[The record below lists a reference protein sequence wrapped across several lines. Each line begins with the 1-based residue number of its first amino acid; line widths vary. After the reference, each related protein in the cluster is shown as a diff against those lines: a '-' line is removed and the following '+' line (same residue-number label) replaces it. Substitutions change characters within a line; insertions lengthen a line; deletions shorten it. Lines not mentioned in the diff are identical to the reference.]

1 MATTT
6 PAEKDGLPTSSGQ
19 RRMWL
24 LDQLEAG
31 RTAYNVVLPIR
42 LRGELDHTALAASL
56 ADLVARHEILRTTY
70 RTLDG
75 EPVAVV
81 QEPAPFDLPTVDLSG
96 LDRFAR
102 AEAVEE
108 AHAGQ
113 ESEPFDLAAGPI
125 VRAEL
130 LRLAQDEHVLLVCVH
145 HIAMDGG
152 SRRVLLAELAA
163 GYNARRSGRAAEL
176 PGLPAQYS
184 DYAAWQSA
192 QLAGPQRDEQLAYWR
207 RQLDALAT
215 LDLPTDRTAPEVPSG
230 EGGFARLDLED
241 SLLEGMRDLAGAVD
255 AEPLSVL
262 VAALQTLLFRYTGQ
276 EDFAVG
282 TTLDGRDRPELRDLI
297 GYFANTVVLRA
308 DLSGAPTFREL
319 VRRAGG
325 TLRDAVDHS
334 WIPFDTLVQELAPE
348 RTAGGR
354 SPFFRVYT
362 GAYDSTGEVLRFD
375 GLEARALPSEFS
387 TARFDLALVMD
398 TTADGTTVDCSFD
411 SDLFDDETAERMLGH
426 LLTLLRSGVERPDAA
441 VTDLRMLTEP
451 ELHDVLITWNDTA
464 EPFDEDA
471 CLHQL
476 FEANAR
482 TQGHRVAVACGE
494 DSLTYAELE
503 ARANQVAHRLRAL
516 GVGRDV
522 VVGVCMPRSVWQAV
536 AVLGVLKAGG
546 AFLPVDPD
554 YPAER
559 VAFMLEDSGAW
570 GVLTSTRM
578 GDRLDAPGKN
588 VLVLDAGD
596 LAAEPAEPVEAGVT
610 SGDLAFV
617 MYTSGST
624 GRPKGIALRHQG
636 AVNNYTDFN
645 RRLGVGP
652 DDSVL
657 GVSSPSFDMSVY
669 DMLGLL
675 AAGGKLVLPEP
686 EAVKEP
692 ARWAELMHAHGI
704 TIWHSAPALL
714 ELLVEKLVADGA
726 KLPNLRLALLSG
738 DWIAVGLPDR
748 VRALAPVQVIAL
760 GGATEASMDS
770 VIFPVG
776 EVDPE
781 WKTIPYGSPMANQRT
796 YVLDPHGWPQPVG
809 IPGELYI
816 GGVGLAR
823 GYVNRPELTAERFVE
838 HTFPGGHTE
847 RLYRTGDLARYRP
860 DGVVELLGRM
870 DFQVKVHGLRIEL
883 GEIES
888 ALRKHPAVTEAV
900 VVAQGERG
908 NHTLAGFVTA
918 TPGADRE
925 GLVRDLR
932 EHLLAVLPS
941 HMVPA
946 VLEVLDALPTTPN
959 GKVDRKALSAREVAG
974 GSGGQGPRNPLEA
987 RIAGV
992 WRDVLG
998 IDDIGIDDDFFR
1010 IGGDSFAAVRAM
1022 LAIDSAVPVIELF
1035 KNPTVRALAVR
1046 LRSADDGPQPLLHEL
1061 TPAGRHPRVTLVCLP
1076 YGGGNAIAY
1085 QPLADALPDGV
1096 ALWALSQPGYDPSGS
1111 PRDFRPFDEI
1121 VRGVADEVAG
1131 RISGPVLVYGH
1142 CAGTAMAAALAPEL
1156 EARGVDLRAV
1166 YLAASLPEADPAA
1179 ALAIE
1184 RATGNEAWADHLRS
1198 LGGLDG
1204 ALEWATIEHVLVA
1217 GRHDHEGAMEFHIR
1231 SLERR
1236 PEPIRAPIR
1245 CVFGD
1250 ADPATEGWE
1259 RRHTEWSRFGE
1270 VEGVDVIEG
1279 GRHYFVRDHAAELAE
1294 LIARRHAELQAAM

>member
-1 MATTT
+1 MAITT
-6 PAEKDGLPTSSGQ
+6 PAEKLGPPTSAGQ

-24 LDQLEAG
+24 LHQLEAG
-31 RTAYNVVLPIR
+31 RTVYNVVLPIR
-42 LRGELDHTALAASL
+42 LCGELDRSALAGSL
-56 ADLVARHEILRTTY
+56 TDLVARHEILRTTY
-70 RTLDG
+70 RTANG
-75 EPVAVV
+75 EPFAVVRTPEPVALPV
-81 QEPAPFDLPTVDLSG
+81 ADLTG

-102 AEAVEE
+102 AQAVEE
-108 AHAGQ
+108 ACADQ
-113 ESEPFDLAAGPI
+113 ENEPFDLETGPI
-125 VRAEL
+125 IRAEL
-130 LRLAQDEHVLLVCVH
+130 LRLAHDEHVLLICVH
-145 HIAMDGG
+145 HIAMDAA
-152 SRRVLLAELAA
+152 SRPVLLGELAA
-163 GYNARRSGRAAEL
+163 GYNARRAGGAAEL
-176 PGLPAQYS
+176 PGLPAQYA
-184 DYAAWQSA
+184 DYAARQVAELS
-192 QLAGPQRDEQLAYWR
+192 GPRRDEQLGYWR
-207 RQLDALAT
+207 RQLDRLPT

-230 EGGFARLDLED
+230 DGGFTRVDLED
-241 SLLEGMRDLAGAVD
+241 HLLESMRGLARDEG
-255 AEPLSVL
+255 AEPVSVL
-262 VAALQTLLFRYTGQ
+262 VAAVQALLYRYTGQ

-308 DLSGAPTFREL
+308 DVSGAPTFREM
-319 VRRAGG
+319 VRRADR
-325 TLRDAVDHS
+325 TLRDAVTNS
-334 WIPFDTLVQELAPE
+334 GIPFDTLVQELAPE

-362 GAYDSTGEVLRFD
+362 GAYDSSEEALRFD

-387 TARFDLALVMD
+387 TARFDLGLVLD
-398 TTADGTTVDCSFD
+398 TTADGTTLDCSFD
-411 SDLFDDETAERMLGH
+411 LDLFDDATAERLLGH
-426 LLTLLRSGVERPDAA
+426 LLTLLESGLERPDAA
-441 VTDLRMLTEP
+441 VTGLRMLTGP
-451 ELHDVLITWNDTA
+451 ELHDVLVTWNDTA
-464 EPFDEDA
+464 EPFDEVV

-476 FEANAR
+476 FEGNAR
-482 TQGHRVAVACGE
+482 ARGDLVAVACGAE
-494 DSLTYAELE
+494 SLTYAELD
-503 ARANQVAHRLRAL
+503 ARANRLAHRLRAL

-522 VVGVCMPRSVWQAV
+522 LVGVCMPRSVWQAV

-554 YPAER
+554 YPADR
-559 VAFMLEDSGAW
+559 VEFMLSDSGAW
-570 GVLTSTRM
+570 GVITSTRTET
-578 GDRLDAPGKN
+578 GIDAPN
-588 VLVLDAGD
+588 VLVVDSGD
-596 LAAEPAEPVEAGVT
+596 LDAEPAEPVETDVT
-610 SGDLAFV
+610 SDDLAFV

-645 RRLGVGP
+645 RRFEVGP
-652 DDSVL
+652 GDSVL

-675 AAGGKLVLPEP
+675 AAGGTLVLPEP

-692 ARWAELMHAHGI
+692 ARWAELMHEHRI

-714 ELLVEKLVADGA
+714 ELLVEKLVSDGA
-726 KLPNLRLALLSG
+726 TLPHLRLALLSG

-770 VIFPVG
+770 VIFPIG

-781 WKTIPYGSPMANQRT
+781 WKSIPYGAPMANQTT

-823 GYVNRPELTAERFVE
+823 GYVNRPELTAERFVT
-838 HTFPGGHTE
+838 HTFPDGTAA

-883 GEIES
+883 GEIEA

-918 TPGADRE
+918 EPGADRE
-925 GLVRDLR
+925 TLVGDLR

-974 GSGGQGPRNPLEA
+974 GGGGQGPRNPLEA
-987 RIAGV
+987 RIASV
-992 WRDVLG
+992 WRGVLG
-998 IDDIGIDDDFFR
+998 TDDIGIDDDFFR

-1022 LAIDSAVPVIELF
+1022 LAIDSSVPVIELF
-1035 KNPTVRALAVR
+1035 KNPTIRALAVR
-1046 LRSADDGPQPLLHEL
+1046 LRTADTEPQRLLHEL
-1061 TPAGRHPRVTLVCLP
+1061 TPRGRQARITLVCLP

-1085 QPLADALPDGV
+1085 QPLADALPGDM

-1111 PRDFRPFDEI
+1111 SREFRPFEEI
-1121 VRGVADEVAG
+1121 VRGVADEVAQ
-1131 RISGPVLVYGH
+1131 RIEGPVLVYGH

-1156 EARGVDLRAV
+1156 EARGVDLRAL

-1184 RATGNEAWADHLRS
+1184 RATGNEAWAEHLRS

-1204 ALEWATIEHVLVA
+1204 ALEWATIDHVMVA
-1217 GRHDHEGAMEFHIR
+1217 GRHDHEGAMEFHLR
-1231 SLERR
+1231 SLEHR

-1259 RRHTEWSRFGE
+1259 RRYTDWSRFGE
-1270 VEGVDVIEG
+1270 VESADVIEG
-1279 GRHYFVRDHAAELAE
+1279 GRHYFVRDHAPRLAE
-1294 LIARRHAELQAAM
+1294 LIAERHAPVEAAR